1 MCTVTYLPISN
12 NEFILTSSRDVPFS
26 REKSLVPKKYVEDG
40 ITLFYPKDGK
50 AGGTWIG
57 TSSKERL
64 ICLLNGGFKNHD
76 QKEFYAKSRG
86 LIVKELLKMDDLVRA
101 CEQIELDQVEPFTL
115 VIVEWNRSYE
125 SINTISKKKSKQLRL
140 TEFVWDGKSK
150 FLKKISQKPQIW
162 SSSTLYT
169 DVMKDMRRV
178 WFNDWRDKYEFN
190 KRNILD
196 FHLKAGVGDENIDI
210 LMKRPAVG
218 TVSIT
223 QVSNINEHI
232 KIDYREI
239 VQ

>member
-86 LIVKELLKMDDLVRA
+86 LIVKELLKTDDLA
-101 CEQIELDQVEPFTL
+101 KAYEQIELDYVEPFTL
-115 VIVEWNRSYE
+115 VIVEWNLSAKP
-125 SINTISKKKSKQLRL
+125 ISRKSDKASDELIL

-150 FLKKISQKPQIW
+150 FLKKIPQEPQIW

-169 DVMKDMRRV
+169 GVMKDMRRD
-178 WFNDWRDKYEFN
+178 WFNEWRNKHEFN
-190 KRNILD
+190 KINILN
-196 FHLKAGVGDENIDI
+196 FHYKAGIGDEKIDI

-223 QVSNINEHI
+223 QVSNINKSI
-232 KIDYREI
+232 KIDYKEI